1 MLIMQDRFYVA
12 NQLRAIGQLLALTG
26 DNPFKA
32 QAYERGAHALENLA
46 EDLDT
51 LVRGHRLTAISGIGS
66 ALAAVIEEV
75 YQTGE
80 SFLLQQLREQ
90 LPPGAVEL
98 SRLPGLSLKK
108 IAALHDQLA
117 IESVDALKT
126 ACQEGLLRNVKG
138 FGKKSEAKLLAD
150 IEQLAQPSDRFL
162 LHHALSA
169 AEHLLAHLR
178 AAPELTDAAVAGAL
192 RRREETVRQLT
203 IVAGTDQPK
212 MIMDRFLCFPALRTT
227 IELTER
233 ECLAQLADGMKVRL
247 IIAEPECYIATLH
260 RATGSRAHLHGLAQL
275 AARTENAV
283 REDAAAGDSPE
294 NAASGEPG
302 ETAIYHR
309 LGLPYIA
316 PELRENDGELEAAA
330 AGQLPDLLRLEDIQ
344 GMTHCHTDYSDG
356 ANSIEEMA
364 LAAAAA
370 GMKYLTITDHS
381 PTAFYARGVQ
391 IDRLSAQ
398 WEEIARVQER
408 VPIKLLRGTES
419 DITESGAL
427 DYPDNILERFD
438 VIIASIHARNKM
450 DSAQMTDRLLK
461 VLQLPLFKI
470 WGHPLGRLI
479 QSRAPIECRV
489 EEILDAVAASRA
501 AIEIN
506 GDPHRLD
513 LEPRWIRR
521 ARERGIKF
529 IVSTD
534 AHSTRGM
541 GNLHFAVAM
550 ARRGWLQASDV
561 LNTLDAAGFSEA
573 VRP

>member
-1 MLIMQDRFYVA
+1 MQDRFYVA
-12 NQLRAIGQLLALTG
+12 NHLRAIGQLLTLQG

-32 QAYERGAHALENLA
+32 QAYERGARALENLA
-46 EDLDT
+46 DDFD
-51 LVRGHRLTAISGIGS
+51 RLIRSHQLTSISGIGT
-66 ALAAVIEEV
+66 ALAGVIEEI

-80 SFLLQQLREQ
+80 SYLLQQLRDQ

-98 SRLPGLSLKK
+98 SRVPGLSLKK

-126 ACQEGLLRNVKG
+126 ACQEGLVRNVKG

-150 IEQLAQPSDRFL
+150 IVKLDQPTERFL
-162 LHHALSA
+162 LNHASNA
-169 AEHLLAHLR
+169 AEHLLTYLR
-178 AAPELTDAAVAGAL
+178 EAPELMTAAAAGAL
-192 RRREETVRQLT
+192 RRRKETVRQII

-212 MIMDRFLCFPALRTT
+212 AVMDRFLGFPSIVKT
-227 IELTER
+227 IDLAER
-233 ECLAQLADGMKVRL
+233 ECLAQLADGMNARL
-247 IIAEPECYIATLH
+247 IIAEPQNYVATLH
-260 RATGSRAHLHGLAQL
+260 RWTGSSAHLGRLAQL
-275 AARTENAV
+275 EPRTAPRV
-283 REDAAAGDSPE
+283 GRGAGE
-294 NAASGEPG
+294 SGDQKPRPTDVEAG
-302 ETAIYHR
+302 ETAIYRR
-309 LGLPYIA
+309 LGLTYIP

-330 AGQLPDLLRLEDIQ
+330 AGRLPKLVTLADIQ

-364 LAAAAA
+364 LAAAAM

-381 PTAFYARGVQ
+381 PTAFYARGVE
-391 IDRLSAQ
+391 IDRLRAQ
-398 WEEIARVQER
+398 WDEIDRVQER
-408 VPIKLLRGTES
+408 VGVKLLKGTES
-419 DITESGAL
+419 DITKDGAL
-427 DYPDNILERFD
+427 DYPDYILERFD

-450 DSAQMTDRLLK
+450 DEAQMTERLLK
-461 VLQLPLFKI
+461 VLQLPVFKI

-479 QSRAPIECRV
+479 QSRAPIECRI
-489 EEILDAVAASRA
+489 EEILDAVATSRA

-513 LEPRWIRR
+513 LEPQLIRR

-541 GNLHFAVAM
+541 DYLQFGIAM
-550 ARRGWLQASDV
+550 ARRGWLQSSDV
-561 LNTLDAAGFSEA
+561 LNTLDATAFAKA
-573 VRP
+573 VHP

>member
-1 MLIMQDRFYVA
+1 MPDRFYVA
-12 NQLRAIGQLLALTG
+12 NQLRAIGQLLALKG
-26 DNPFKA
+26 DNPYKA
-32 QAYERGAHALENLA
+32 QAYERGARALENLA
-46 EDLDT
+46 EDFDL
-51 LVRGHRLTAISGIGS
+51 LVRAQRLTAISGIGA
-66 ALAAVIEEV
+66 ALAAVIEEI

-80 SFLLQQLREQ
+80 SYLLQQLREQ

-98 SRLPGLSLKK
+98 SRVPGLSLKK

-126 ACQEGLLRNVKG
+126 ACQEGLVRNVKG
-138 FGKKSEAKLLAD
+138 FGKKSEAKLLVD
-150 IEQLAQPSDRFL
+150 IEKLAQPSERFL
-162 LHHALSA
+162 LHHALGA
-169 AEHLLAHLR
+169 AEQLLAHLR
-178 AAPELTDAAVAGAL
+178 AAPELIAAAAAGGL
-192 RRREETVRQLT
+192 RRRRETVRQLV

-212 MIMDRFLCFPALRTT
+212 AIMDRFLRFPALLTT
-227 IELTER
+227 LELTER
-233 ECLAQLADGMKVRL
+233 ECLAQLADGMKARL
-247 IIAEPECYIATLH
+247 IIAEPQSYIATLH
-260 RATGSRAHLHGLAQL
+260 RYTGSRAHLAGLAQL
-275 AARTENAV
+275 AARAENTV
-283 REDAAAGDSPE
+283 GDEPDAKDPSEIAADAE
-294 NAASGEPG
+294 AG
-302 ETAIYHR
+302 ETAIYR
-309 LGLPYIA
+309 RFGLPYIA
-316 PELRENDGELEAAA
+316 PELRENDGEVAAAA

-356 ANSIEEMA
+356 ANSVEEMA
-364 LAAAAA
+364 LAAAAM

-391 IDRLSAQ
+391 IERLLAQ
-398 WEEIARVQER
+398 WEEIERVQQR

-427 DYPDNILERFD
+427 DYPDSILERFD

-450 DSAQMTDRLLK
+450 NSAQMTDRLLK

-479 QSRAPIECRV
+479 QSRAPIDCRV

-513 LEPRWIRR
+513 LEPRWIRHAR
-521 ARERGIKF
+521 ARGIKF

-541 GNLHFAVAM
+541 GNLHFGVAM
-550 ARRGWLQASDV
+550 ARRGWLQRSDV
-561 LNTLDAAGFSEA
+561 LNTLNPAAFAQA
-573 VRP
+573 VHP

>member
-1 MLIMQDRFYVA
+1 MPDRFYVA
-12 NQLRAIGQLLALTG
+12 NQLRAIGQLLTLKG

-32 QAYERGAHALENLA
+32 QAYERGAQALENLT
-46 EDLDT
+46 EDFDR
-51 LVRGHRLTAISGIGS
+51 LVRTHELTAISGIGA
-66 ALAAVIEEV
+66 ALAGVIEEI
-75 YQTGE
+75 YQSGE
-80 SFLLQQLREQ
+80 SYLLQQLRAE

-117 IESVDALKT
+117 IESIDALKT
-126 ACQEGLLRNVKG
+126 ACQEGLVRRVKG
-138 FGKKSEAKLLAD
+138 FGVKSEAKLLAD
-150 IEQLAQPSDRFL
+150 IGKLAQPSERFL
-162 LHHALSA
+162 LHHALDIA
-169 AEHLLAHLR
+169 DLLLAHLR
-178 AAPELTDAAVAGAL
+178 GAPELWAAAVAGAL
-192 RRREETVRQLT
+192 RRRQETVRQLI

-212 MIMDRFLCFPALRTT
+212 AIIDHFLCFPSIVNT

-233 ECLAQLADGMKVRL
+233 ECLVQLAAGMKARL
-247 IIAEPECYIATLH
+247 VIAEPQNYVATLH
-260 RATGSRAHLHGLAQL
+260 RWTGSKAHLERLAQL
-275 AARTENAV
+275 APNTTIHAH
-283 REDAAAGDSPE
+283 DAGDDSGIP
-294 NAASGEPG
+294 ASVNLA
-302 ETAIYHR
+302 ETAIYRR

-316 PELRENDGELEAAA
+316 PELRENDGEFEAAA
-330 AGQLPDLLRLEDIQ
+330 AGRLPELVTLEDIQ
-344 GMTHCHTDYSDG
+344 GMTHCHSDYSDG

-364 LAAAAA
+364 LAAEAL

-381 PTAFYARGVQ
+381 PTAFYARGVE
-391 IDRLSAQ
+391 IDRLRAQ
-398 WEEIARVQER
+398 WDEIDRVQER
-408 VPIKLLRGTES
+408 VGIKLLKGTES
-419 DITESGAL
+419 DITKDGAL
-427 DYPDNILERFD
+427 DYPDSILERFD

-450 DSAQMTDRLLK
+450 DAAQMTDRLLK
-461 VLQLPLFKI
+461 VLQLPHFKI

-479 QSRAPIECRV
+479 QSRAPIECRI
-489 EEILDAVAASRA
+489 EEILDAIAASRA

-541 GNLHFAVAM
+541 GNLQFGVAM
-550 ARRGWLQASDV
+550 ARRGWLQRSDV
-561 LNTLDAAGFSEA
+561 LNTLDAAAFAEA

>member
-1 MLIMQDRFYVA
+1 
-12 NQLRAIGQLLALTG
+12 
-26 DNPFKA
+26 
-32 QAYERGAHALENLA
+32 
-46 EDLDT
+46 
-51 LVRGHRLTAISGIGS
+51 LVRAHRLTAISGIGS

-126 ACQEGLLRNVKG
+126 ACQAGLVRNVKG

-364 LAAAAA
+364 LAAAAV

-391 IDRLSAQ
+391 IDRLLAQ

-419 DITESGAL
+419 DITEGGAL

-521 ARERGIKF
+521 ARARGIKF

-534 AHSTRGM
+534 AHSTCGM

-561 LNTLDAAGFSEA
+561 LNTLDAAGFAEA